1 MGTSPIL
8 YQTQIPAG
16 DDLETSDPWG
26 AVYKFPHMQVIDEVS
41 WALLRRPVIP
51 ARTESQQ

>member
-1 MGTSPIL
+1 MSPIL
-8 YQTQIPAG
+8 YQTLIPAG

-51 ARTESQQ
+51 ARTESQL